1 MGIFLQ
7 DNRAICRY
15 TDAHLTEDRA
25 TLGSDPSAVRIS
37 EHGAVIFAASLCS
50 IML

>member
-1 MGIFLQ
+1 MGIFLY
-7 DNRAICRY
+7 DKYPICRY
-15 TDAHLTEDRA
+15 TDIRLTEDRA

-37 EHGAVIFAASLCS
+37 EHGAVIFIALLCC